1 MKVRI
6 DNVTKKFGNTTAVNN
21 FSAELQDGHLIC
33 LLGPSGCGKST
44 LLNMLCGIIPVTEG
58 KIYFD
63 DKDVTKLPPDQRNI
77 GMVFQNYALYPHMT
91 VAQNIAFPLEVL
103 KVKKDERKA
112 RVEEIA
118 KLVHVDN
125 LLRRYPSELS
135 GGQQQRVAI
144 ARAMVKKPQLLLMD
158 EPLSNLDA
166 RLRLEMREEIRRI
179 QKETGVTTVFVTHD
193 QEEAMSIS
201 DSILLMKDGLLI
213 QSGLCQELY
222 VNPNS
227 LFVAEFLGNPPA
239 NKLSVVECEQSERIE
254 TTAELQKYIGDFD
267 KLNHPATVAIRPE
280 AFTLD
285 PNGTEAEILFIS
297 EMGKDQ
303 IVTMTYLGNTVR
315 AILNL
320 DELEQVVSTGS
331 TTANASATTAL
342 IGRKIKVG
350 LKKKGVFTFDKEG
363 HRCHPDSAS
372 CHPELDSGSN

>member
-6 DNVTKKFGNTTAVNN
+6 DNVTKTFGQTTAVSN
-21 FSAELQDGHLIC
+21 FSAELEDGHLIC

-44 LLNMLCGIIPVTEG
+44 LLNMLCGIIPVSQG
-58 KIYFD
+58 QIFFD

-91 VAQNIAFPLEVL
+91 VAENIAFPLEIQ

-179 QKETGVTTVFVTHD
+179 QKETGITTVFVTHD

-201 DSILLMKDGLLI
+201 DSILLMKDGVLI
-213 QSGLCQELY
+213 QNGLCQELY
-222 VNPNS
+222 VNPNC

-239 NKLSVVECEQSERIE
+239 NKIIQE
-254 TTAELQKYIGDFD
+254 D
-267 KLNHPATVAIRPE
+267 KILAIRPE

-285 PNGTEAEILFIS
+285 PNGTEAEIQYIS

-320 DELEQVVSTGS
+320 DQLKEELEDSSKGIKTNISLLGQ
-331 TTANASATTAL
+331 
-342 IGRKIKVG
+342 KIKVSVKQKG
-350 LKKKGVFTFDKEG
+350 LFTFDKEG
-363 HRCHPDSAS
+363 RRI
-372 CHPELDSGSN
+372 

>member
-6 DNVTKKFGNTTAVNN
+6 DNVTKKFGNTTAVSN
-21 FSAELQDGHLIC
+21 FSAELEDGHLIC

-58 KIYFD
+58 QIFFD

-125 LLRRYPSELS
+125 LFRRYPSELS

-144 ARAMVKKPQLLLMD
+144 ARAMVKRPQLLLMD

-201 DSILLMKDGLLI
+201 DRILLMKDGLLI

-239 NKLSVVECEQSERIE
+239 NKITMIESENSVVEALE
-254 TTAELQKYIGDFD
+254 TTTELQKYIGGFD

-285 PNGTEAEILFIS
+285 PNGTEAKILFIS

-320 DELEQVVSTGS
+320 EDVVSTS
-331 TTANASATTAL
+331 STTAL

-363 HRCHPDSAS
+363 RRLS
-372 CHPELDSGSN
+372 

>member
-1 MKVRI
+1 MRVRI
-6 DNVTKKFGNTTAVNN
+6 DNVTKKFGHTTAVSN

-44 LLNMLCGIIPVTEG
+44 LLNMLCGIIPVTQG
-58 KIYFD
+58 QIFFD

-91 VAQNIAFPLEVL
+91 VAQNIAFPLEVQ
-103 KVKKDERKA
+103 KVKKEERMA

-222 VNPNS
+222 VNPNC

-239 NKLSVVECEQSERIE
+239 NKITVVEPVE
-254 TTAELQKYIGDFD
+254 TTAEPGNIL
-267 KLNHPATVAIRPE
+267 AIRPE

-285 PNGTEAEILFIS
+285 PNGTEAEIQFIS

-320 DELEQVVSTGS
+320 EELEVSTGS
-331 TTANASATTAL
+331 TTGFTGS
-342 IGRKIKVG
+342 KIKVG

-363 HRCHPDSAS
+363 RRLS
-372 CHPELDSGSN
+372 

>member
-6 DNVTKKFGNTTAVNN
+6 DNVTKTFGQTTAVSN
-21 FSAELQDGHLIC
+21 FSAELEDGHLIC

-44 LLNMLCGIIPVTEG
+44 LLNMLCGIIPVSQG
-58 KIYFD
+58 QIFFD

-91 VAQNIAFPLEVL
+91 VTENIAFPLEIQ

-135 GGQQQRVAI
+135 GGEQQRVAI

-179 QKETGVTTVFVTHD
+179 QKETGITTVFVTHD

-201 DSILLMKDGLLI
+201 DSILLMKDGVLI
-213 QSGLCQELY
+213 QNGLCQELY
-222 VNPNS
+222 VNPNC

-239 NKLSVVECEQSERIE
+239 NKIIQ
-254 TTAELQKYIGDFD
+254 DD
-267 KLNHPATVAIRPE
+267 KILAIRPE

-285 PNGTEAEILFIS
+285 PNGTEAEIQYIS

-320 DELEQVVSTGS
+320 EDSALSAGS
-331 TTANASATTAL
+331 
-342 IGRKIKVG
+342 KIKVSVKQKG
-350 LKKKGVFTFDKEG
+350 LFTFDKEG
-363 HRCHPDSAS
+363 RRI
-372 CHPELDSGSN
+372 

>member
-6 DNVTKKFGNTTAVNN
+6 DNVTKKFGHTTAVSN
-21 FSAELQDGHLIC
+21 FSAELEDGHLIC

-58 KIYFD
+58 KIFFD
-63 DKDVTKLPPDQRNI
+63 DKDVTALPPDQRNI

-91 VAQNIAFPLEVL
+91 VSENISFPLEVL
-103 KVKKDERKA
+103 KVNKEERKA
-112 RVEEIA
+112 RVDAIA
-118 KLVHVDN
+118 KLVHVDT

-144 ARAMVKKPQLLLMD
+144 ARAMVKNPALLLMD

-166 RLRLEMREEIRRI
+166 RLRLEMREEIRHI

-222 VNPNS
+222 KNPNC

-239 NKLSVVECEQSERIE
+239 NKLVED
-254 TTAELQKYIGDFD
+254 QKI
-267 KLNHPATVAIRPE
+267 TAIRPE
-280 AFTLD
+280 SFYLD
-285 PNGTEAEILFIS
+285 DNGTEAEILAIS

-303 IVTMTYLGNTVR
+303 IVTLSYRGNTVR

-320 DELEQVVSTGS
+320 EDESITTGS
-331 TTANASATTAL
+331 
-342 IGRKIKVG
+342 KIKVS
-350 LKKKGVFTFDKEG
+350 LKEKGVFYFDNQG
-363 HRCHPDSAS
+363 RR
-372 CHPELDSGSN
+372 L

>member
-6 DNVTKKFGNTTAVNN
+6 DNVTKTFGHTTAVSN
-21 FSAELQDGHLIC
+21 FSAELEDGHLIC

-44 LLNMLCGIIPVTEG
+44 LLNMLCGIIPVTQG

-239 NKLSVVECEQSERIE
+239 NKLPVVECEQSERIE
-254 TTAELQKYIGDFD
+254 TTA
-267 KLNHPATVAIRPE
+267 ATVAIRPE

-285 PNGTEAEILFIS
+285 PNGIEAEILFIS

-303 IVTMTYLGNTVR
+303 IVTMKYLGNTVR

-320 DELEQVVSTGS
+320 ENSGLASGS
-331 TTANASATTAL
+331 
-342 IGRKIKVG
+342 KIKVG

-363 HRCHPDSAS
+363 WRLS
-372 CHPELDSGSN
+372 

>member
-6 DNVTKKFGNTTAVNN
+6 DNVTKKFGHTTAVAD

-63 DKDVTKLPPDQRNI
+63 DKDVTSLPPDQRNI

-91 VAQNIAFPLEVL
+91 VAENIAFPLEVQ
-103 KVKKDERKA
+103 KVKKEERKA

-179 QKETGVTTVFVTHD
+179 QKETGITTIFVTHD

-222 VNPNS
+222 VNPNC

-239 NKLSVVECEQSERIE
+239 NKIVE
-254 TTAELQKYIGDFD
+254 DD
-267 KLNHPATVAIRPE
+267 KITAIRPE

-285 PNGTEAEILFIS
+285 PNGTEAEIQFIS

-320 DELEQVVSTGS
+320 ENSLLAAGS
-331 TTANASATTAL
+331 
-342 IGRKIKVG
+342 KIKVG

-363 HRCHPDSAS
+363 RRLS
-372 CHPELDSGSN
+372 

>member
-6 DNVTKKFGNTTAVNN
+6 DNVTKTFGQTTAVSN
-21 FSAELQDGHLIC
+21 FSAELEDGHLIC

-44 LLNMLCGIIPVTEG
+44 LLNMLCGIIPVSQG
-58 KIYFD
+58 QIFFD

-91 VAQNIAFPLEVL
+91 VAENIAFPLEIQ

-118 KLVHVDN
+118 KLVHVDS

-166 RLRLEMREEIRRI
+166 RLRLEMRDEIRRI
-179 QKETGVTTVFVTHD
+179 QKETGITTVFVTHD

-201 DSILLMKDGLLI
+201 DSILLMKDGVLI
-213 QSGLCQELY
+213 QNGLCQELY
-222 VNPNS
+222 VNPS
-227 LFVAEFLGNPPA
+227 CLFVAEFLGNPPA
-239 NKLSVVECEQSERIE
+239 NKIIQE
-254 TTAELQKYIGDFD
+254 D
-267 KLNHPATVAIRPE
+267 KILAIRPE

-285 PNGTEAEILFIS
+285 PNGTEAEIQFIS

-320 DELEQVVSTGS
+320 DQLKEELEDSSKGIKTNISLLGQ
-331 TTANASATTAL
+331 
-342 IGRKIKVG
+342 KIKVSVKQKG
-350 LKKKGVFTFDKEG
+350 LFTFDKEG
-363 HRCHPDSAS
+363 RRI
-372 CHPELDSGSN
+372 

>member
-6 DNVTKKFGNTTAVNN
+6 DNVTKTFGQTTAVSN
-21 FSAELQDGHLIC
+21 FSAELEDGHLIC

-44 LLNMLCGIIPVTEG
+44 LLNMLCGIIPVSQG
-58 KIYFD
+58 QIFFD

-91 VAQNIAFPLEVL
+91 VAENIAFPLEIQ
-103 KVKKDERKA
+103 KVKKDERKS

-179 QKETGVTTVFVTHD
+179 QKETGITTVFVTHD

-201 DSILLMKDGLLI
+201 DSILLMKDGVLI
-213 QSGLCQELY
+213 QNGLCQELY
-222 VNPNS
+222 VNPNC

-239 NKLSVVECEQSERIE
+239 NKIIQE
-254 TTAELQKYIGDFD
+254 D
-267 KLNHPATVAIRPE
+267 KILAIRPE

-285 PNGTEAEILFIS
+285 PNGTEAEIQFIS

-320 DELEQVVSTGS
+320 DQLEEELEDSSKGIKTNISLLGQ
-331 TTANASATTAL
+331 
-342 IGRKIKVG
+342 KIKVSVKQKG
-350 LKKKGVFTFDKEG
+350 LFTFDKEG
-363 HRCHPDSAS
+363 RRI
-372 CHPELDSGSN
+372 

>member
-6 DNVTKKFGNTTAVNN
+6 DNVTKSFGQTTAVSN
-21 FSAELQDGHLIC
+21 FSAELEDGHLIC

-44 LLNMLCGIIPVTEG
+44 LLNMLCGIIPVSQG
-58 KIYFD
+58 QIFFD

-91 VAQNIAFPLEVL
+91 VAENIAFPLEIQ

-179 QKETGVTTVFVTHD
+179 QKETGITTVFVTHD

-201 DSILLMKDGLLI
+201 DSILLMKDGVLI
-213 QSGLCQELY
+213 QNGLCQELY
-222 VNPNS
+222 VNPNC

-239 NKLSVVECEQSERIE
+239 NKIIQE
-254 TTAELQKYIGDFD
+254 D
-267 KLNHPATVAIRPE
+267 KILAIRPE

-285 PNGTEAEILFIS
+285 PNGTEAEIQYIS

-320 DELEQVVSTGS
+320 DQLKEELEDSSKGIKTNISLLGQ
-331 TTANASATTAL
+331 
-342 IGRKIKVG
+342 KIKVSVKQKG
-350 LKKKGVFTFDKEG
+350 LFTFDKEG
-363 HRCHPDSAS
+363 RRI
-372 CHPELDSGSN
+372 

>member
-1 MKVRI
+1 MRVRI
-6 DNVTKKFGNTTAVNN
+6 DNVTKKFGNTTAVSN

-44 LLNMLCGIIPVTEG
+44 LLNMLCGIIPVTQG
-58 KIYFD
+58 QIFFD

-166 RLRLEMREEIRRI
+166 RLRLEMREEILRI

-239 NKLSVVECEQSERIE
+239 NKITVVEALE
-254 TTAELQKYIGDFD
+254 TTTELQKYIGGFD

-285 PNGTEAEILFIS
+285 LDGKEAEIQFIS

-320 DELEQVVSTGS
+320 DDSSLAAGS
-331 TTANASATTAL
+331 
-342 IGRKIKVG
+342 KIKVG

-363 HRCHPDSAS
+363 RRLS
-372 CHPELDSGSN
+372 

>member
-6 DNVTKKFGNTTAVNN
+6 DNVTKTFGQTTAVSN
-21 FSAELQDGHLIC
+21 FSAELEDGHLIC

-44 LLNMLCGIIPVTEG
+44 LLNMLCGIIPVSQG
-58 KIYFD
+58 KIFFD

-91 VAQNIAFPLEVL
+91 VAENIAFPLEIQ

-179 QKETGVTTVFVTHD
+179 QKETGITTVFVTHD

-201 DSILLMKDGLLI
+201 DSILLMKDGVLI

-222 VNPNS
+222 VNPNC

-239 NKLSVVECEQSERIE
+239 NKIIQ
-254 TTAELQKYIGDFD
+254 DD
-267 KLNHPATVAIRPE
+267 KILAIRPE

-285 PNGTEAEILFIS
+285 PNGTEAEIQFIS

-320 DELEQVVSTGS
+320 EDSALSTGS
-331 TTANASATTAL
+331 
-342 IGRKIKVG
+342 KIKVSVKQKG
-350 LKKKGVFTFDKEG
+350 LFTFDKEG
-363 HRCHPDSAS
+363 RRI
-372 CHPELDSGSN
+372 

>member
-6 DNVTKKFGNTTAVNN
+6 DNVTKKFGNTTAVSN
-21 FSAELQDGHLIC
+21 FSAELEDGHLIC

-44 LLNMLCGIIPVTEG
+44 LLNMLCGIIPVTQG

-239 NKLSVVECEQSERIE
+239 NKLPVVECEQSERIE
-254 TTAELQKYIGDFD
+254 TTAV
-267 KLNHPATVAIRPE
+267 TVAIRPE

-285 PNGTEAEILFIS
+285 PNGIEAEILFIS

-303 IVTMTYLGNTVR
+303 IVTMKYLGNTVR

-320 DELEQVVSTGS
+320 ENSGLASGS
-331 TTANASATTAL
+331 
-342 IGRKIKVG
+342 KIKVG

-363 HRCHPDSAS
+363 WRLS
-372 CHPELDSGSN
+372 

>member
-6 DNVTKKFGNTTAVNN
+6 DNVTKTFGQTTAVSN
-21 FSAELQDGHLIC
+21 FSAELEDGHLIC

-44 LLNMLCGIIPVTEG
+44 LLNMLCGIIPVSQG
-58 KIYFD
+58 QIYFD

-91 VAQNIAFPLEVL
+91 VAENIAFPLEIQ

-179 QKETGVTTVFVTHD
+179 QKETGITTVFVTHD

-201 DSILLMKDGLLI
+201 DSILLMKDGVLI

-222 VNPNS
+222 VNPNC
-227 LFVAEFLGNPPA
+227 LFAAEFLGNPPA
-239 NKLSVVECEQSERIE
+239 NKIIQ
-254 TTAELQKYIGDFD
+254 DD
-267 KLNHPATVAIRPE
+267 KILAIRPE

-285 PNGTEAEILFIS
+285 PNGTEAEIQFIS

-320 DELEQVVSTGS
+320 DQLEENLGDSSKGIKTNSSLLGQ
-331 TTANASATTAL
+331 
-342 IGRKIKVG
+342 KIKVSVKQKG
-350 LKKKGVFTFDKEG
+350 LFTFDKEG
-363 HRCHPDSAS
+363 RRI
-372 CHPELDSGSN
+372 

>member
-6 DNVTKKFGNTTAVNN
+6 DNVTKKFGHTTAVSN
-21 FSAELQDGHLIC
+21 FSAELEDGHLIC

-58 KIYFD
+58 KIFFD
-63 DKDVTKLPPDQRNI
+63 EKDVTSLPPDQRNI

-91 VAQNIAFPLEVL
+91 VAENIAFPLEVQ
-103 KVKKDERKA
+103 KVPKAERMQ

-222 VNPNS
+222 VNPNC

-239 NKLSVVECEQSERIE
+239 NKIELTTTVIE
-254 TTAELQKYIGDFD
+254 TLKT
-267 KLNHPATVAIRPE
+267 TVEPGNILAIRPE
-280 AFTLD
+280 AFILD
-285 PNGTEAEILFIS
+285 DKGTEAEIQYIS

-320 DELEQVVSTGS
+320 DDTNYTIGS
-331 TTANASATTAL
+331 
-342 IGRKIKVG
+342 KIKVS
-350 LKKKGVFTFDKEG
+350 LKQKGVFYFDKEG
-363 HRCHPDSAS
+363 HRCHP
-372 CHPELDSGSN
+372 ELDSGSN

>member
-6 DNVTKKFGNTTAVNN
+6 DNVTKTFGQTTAVSN
-21 FSAELQDGHLIC
+21 FSAELEDGHLIC

-44 LLNMLCGIIPVTEG
+44 LLNMLCGIIPVSQG
-58 KIYFD
+58 QIFFD

-91 VAQNIAFPLEVL
+91 VAENIAFPLEIQ

-179 QKETGVTTVFVTHD
+179 QKETGITTVFVTHD

-201 DSILLMKDGLLI
+201 DSILLMKDGVLI
-213 QSGLCQELY
+213 QNGLCQELY
-222 VNPNS
+222 VNPNC

-239 NKLSVVECEQSERIE
+239 NKIIQ
-254 TTAELQKYIGDFD
+254 DD
-267 KLNHPATVAIRPE
+267 KILAIRPE
-280 AFTLD
+280 AFILD
-285 PNGTEAEILFIS
+285 PWYRS
-297 EMGKDQ
+297 
-303 IVTMTYLGNTVR
+303 R
-315 AILNL
+315 
-320 DELEQVVSTGS
+320 
-331 TTANASATTAL
+331 
-342 IGRKIKVG
+342 
-350 LKKKGVFTFDKEG
+350 
-363 HRCHPDSAS
+363 DSIYK
-372 CHPELDSGSN
+372 